1 MLPFFFASFERNRRM
16 IISAASAPL
25 HVLSDDSHILWHC
38 FGRWCMV
45 ACISMWSLLLFQ
57 NSLVDLTFFP
67 LTHPPQ
73 LFVSYFSLN
82 CILHTRNIYFR
93 TQTTFYFISFDG
105 EPLTILKIT
114 IHIIR
119 TQWNT
124 VQISMFVCISYWFP
138 LTWFGG
144 ILVRSLL
151 SHMLSRVLPCLSF
164 DFTSFLPPS
173 TQKFPRIE
181 MLIHFAFKIIVSRP
195 IFPPNETCMELSK

>member
-1 MLPFFFASFERNRRM
+1 MHSYASSSVLPFFFASFERNRRM

-25 HVLSDDSHILWHC
+25 HVLSDDSRILRHC

-82 CILHTRNIYFR
+82 CILHTRNVYFR

-144 ILVRSLL
+144 YLYVHSFLTC
-151 SHMLSRVLPCLSF
+151 SPEFYSVCLSILRVF
-164 DFTSFLPPS
+164 FRHPRKSFH
-173 TQKFPRIE
+173 E
-181 MLIHFAFKIIVSRP
+181 
-195 IFPPNETCMELSK
+195 